1 VVTSWKDT
9 PIATS
14 SMIDDVGGIK
24 VDTAQWPMF
33 NADRVLLLDRERRR
47 TWTHGGDRPVQR
59 DPFTFFDDEPLELHL
74 SLANGADAI
83 HGSLLE
89 WRASSGGEVLAQQ
102 SLRVSIDAGAVCEI
116 AVQHLT
122 ALEALSDFT
131 PTPISIDARLM
142 QGDALRLRNAWTLWR
157 VPRVDAAVIRVASS
171 LSTALLQRVVKG
183 DTTLV
188 WLRDDAA
195 FTKRMPF
202 WREAIHIFTPA
213 FERIAGMGR
222 LPHADLRF
230 FGIATDLA
238 IDTQLLKQEIAAW
251 KPRITPLWRRFD
263 ARRLV
268 WHDYV
273 VELRI
278 GKGRLIVSTLR
289 FAGGLGH
296 QPATLDTNP
305 MGAWLLRRLSD

>member
-1 VVTSWKDT
+1 
-9 PIATS
+9 
-14 SMIDDVGGIK
+14 
-24 VDTAQWPMF
+24 
-33 NADRVLLLDRERRR
+33 
-47 TWTHGGDRPVQR
+47 
-59 DPFTFFDDEPLELHL
+59 
-74 SLANGADAI
+74 
-83 HGSLLE
+83 
-89 WRASSGGEVLAQQ
+89 
-102 SLRVSIDAGAVCEI
+102 
-116 AVQHLT
+116 
-122 ALEALSDFT
+122 
-131 PTPISIDARLM
+131 
-142 QGDALRLRNAWTLWR
+142 
-157 VPRVDAAVIRVASS
+157 VDAAVIRVASS

-305 MGAWLLRRLSD
+305 MGAWLLRRLCD